1 MQQFTKL
8 LSFINDPIRNCF
20 LAAAFAVMLVSCG
33 GSSTPTFSIGG
44 TVSGLTS
51 GSLVL
56 KNSNGDD
63 LTVSANSTSFTFAI
77 ASASGAAYAAT
88 IATQPSDLVC
98 SVKNGIGTIA
108 NTNVTNVEVACAP
121 PWVGTKQLGVAG
133 LTTYGNSVA
142 TDASGNVYVAGFTDG
157 SLDGNTL
164 AGKNDF
170 FVTKFNSSGVKQY
183 TKQMGVTGKLTSSN
197 SVTTDASGN
206 VYVAG
211 DTNGG
216 LDGNTLAGK
225 NDFFV
230 TKYNSN
236 GVKQYTKQMG
246 VPGKYTYGY
255 SVTTDVSGNVYVAG
269 VTNGGLD
276 GNTLTG
282 VEDFFITKFNSSG
295 VKQYTKQMGVTGK
308 MTSANSVTTDASG
321 NVYVAGSTYGGL
333 DGNVSTGNSDFFVT
347 KYNSS
352 GVKQYTKQ
360 MGVTKASTFGG
371 SVTAD
376 ASGNVYVAGLTRGGL
391 DGNTL
396 TGVEDFFVTKF
407 NSSGVKQYTKQ
418 MDVPEKNT
426 YGYFVTTD
434 ANGNV
439 YVTGFTSVGLDGNT
453 LTGTSDFFI
462 TKYDSS
468 GVKQFTKQL
477 GVSGRDTSGF
487 SVASDANGNVF
498 VAGTTFGGLDGNSLT
513 GTSDFF
519 VTKYNSSGVKQ

>member
-1 MQQFTKL
+1 
-8 LSFINDPIRNCF
+8 

-246 VPGKYTYGY
+246 V
-255 SVTTDVSGNVYVAG
+255 
-269 VTNGGLD
+269 
-276 GNTLTG
+276 
-282 VEDFFITKFNSSG
+282 
-295 VKQYTKQMGVTGK
+295 
-308 MTSANSVTTDASG
+308 
-321 NVYVAGSTYGGL
+321 
-333 DGNVSTGNSDFFVT
+333 
-347 KYNSS
+347 
-352 GVKQYTKQ
+352 
-360 MGVTKASTFGG
+360 TKASTFGG

>member
-170 FVTKFNSSGVKQY
+170 FV
-183 TKQMGVTGKLTSSN
+183 
-197 SVTTDASGN
+197 
-206 VYVAG
+206 
-211 DTNGG
+211 
-216 LDGNTLAGK
+216 
-225 NDFFV
+225 
-230 TKYNSN
+230 
-236 GVKQYTKQMG
+236 
-246 VPGKYTYGY
+246 
-255 SVTTDVSGNVYVAG
+255 
-269 VTNGGLD
+269 
-276 GNTLTG
+276 
-282 VEDFFITKFNSSG
+282 TKFNSSG